1 MAKKL
6 DLDINTDSFLESIR
20 PEMPPSSAQK
30 KAEEMSE
37 PKQTTS
43 VTEKPKN
50 GTKTAKTENSNIE
63 EEYMN
68 LFIREAAT
76 PARSGKMAYVR
87 PEYHDR
93 IMRITRVIGKNRLS
107 LSAYL
112 DHVLTHHFAMF
123 EEAIRKQYKKN
134 YEDVY

>member
-30 KAEEMSE
+30 KEKEEPE
-37 PKQTTS
+37 
-43 VTEKPKN
+43 VKPADTVKERQRN
-50 GTKTAKTENSNIE
+50 IHKSQKTE
-63 EEYMN
+63 MN
-68 LFIREAAT
+68 LEDEFMELFIRSPDTA
-76 PARSGKMAYVR
+76 ARSGKTAYIR

-93 IMRITRVIGKNRLS
+93 IMRITRVIGKNKLS

>member
-30 KAEEMSE
+30 KAEEVSE

-50 GTKTAKTENSNIE
+50 GTKTAK
-63 EEYMN
+63 
-68 LFIREAAT
+68 AAT

>member
-1 MAKKL
+1 
-6 DLDINTDSFLESIR
+6 
-20 PEMPPSSAQK
+20 MPPSSAQK
-30 KAEEMSE
+30 KAEEVSE

-93 IMRITRVIGKNRLS
+93 IMRITRVIGKNKLS

>member
-30 KAEEMSE
+30 KAEEVSE

-87 PEYHDR
+87 PEYQGKKIGR
-93 IMRITRVIGKNRLS
+93 ASCRERV
-107 LSAYL
+107 
-112 DHVLTHHFAMF
+112 
-123 EEAIRKQYKKN
+123 
-134 YEDVY
+134 

>member
-20 PEMPPSSAQK
+20 PELPPSSAQK
-30 KAEEMSE
+30 KE
-37 PKQTTS
+37 
-43 VTEKPKN
+43 TEK
-50 GTKTAKTENSNIE
+50 TEVELSDTVREKQRKIQKPIKSE
-63 EEYMN
+63 MTLEDEFME
-68 LFIREAAT
+68 LFIRSPDTA
-76 PARSGKMAYVR
+76 ARSGKTAYIR

-93 IMRITRVIGKNRLS
+93 IMRITRVIGKNKLS

>member
-20 PEMPPSSAQK
+20 PELPPSSAHK
-30 KAEEMSE
+30 KEAEEAEVKSADSVKEKQRKIREPLKSE
-37 PKQTTS
+37 MTLDD
-43 VTEKPKN
+43 EFM
-50 GTKTAKTENSNIE
+50 E
-63 EEYMN
+63 
-68 LFIREAAT
+68 LFIRSPDTA
-76 PARSGKMAYVR
+76 ARSGKTAYIR

-93 IMRITRVIGKNRLS
+93 IMRITRVIGKNKLS

-123 EEAIRKQYKKN
+123 EEAIRKLYKKN

>member
-30 KAEEMSE
+30 KEAEIAE
-37 PKQTTS
+37 PKQTTP
-43 VTEKPKN
+43 VTEKSKN
-50 GTKTAKTENSNIE
+50 GTKTAKADYTNIE

-93 IMRITRVIGKNRLS
+93 IMRITRVIG
-107 LSAYL
+107 
-112 DHVLTHHFAMF
+112 LTPTIAAVSCTCNTFTSC
-123 EEAIRKQYKKN
+123 
-134 YEDVY
+134 

>member
-30 KAEEMSE
+30 KETEIVE

-50 GTKTAKTENSNIE
+50 GNKTAKTEFSSIE

-68 LFIREAAT
+68 LFIRKAEIAART
-76 PARSGKMAYVR
+76 GKLTYVR
-87 PEYHDR
+87 QEYHDR
-93 IMRITRVIGKNRLS
+93 IMRIVRVIGKNKLS
-107 LSAYL
+107 LSAYI
-112 DHVLTHHFAMF
+112 DHVLTQHFAVR

>member
-20 PEMPPSSAQK
+20 PELPPSSAQK
-30 KAEEMSE
+30 KEVENAEAELADTVKEKQRKIQKPLKSEMTLE
-37 PKQTTS
+37 D
-43 VTEKPKN
+43 EFM
-50 GTKTAKTENSNIE
+50 E
-63 EEYMN
+63 
-68 LFIREAAT
+68 LFIRSPDTA
-76 PARSGKMAYVR
+76 ARSGKTAYIR

-93 IMRITRVIGKNRLS
+93 IMRITRVIGKNKLS

>member
-20 PEMPPSSAQK
+20 PELPPSSAKKKEVENAEAEVADTVKEKQRKIQK
-30 KAEEMSE
+30 PLKSEMTLE
-37 PKQTTS
+37 D
-43 VTEKPKN
+43 EFM
-50 GTKTAKTENSNIE
+50 E
-63 EEYMN
+63 
-68 LFIREAAT
+68 LFIRSSDTA
-76 PARSGKMAYVR
+76 ARSGKTAYIR

-93 IMRITRVIGKNRLS
+93 IMRITRVIGKNKLS

>member
-30 KAEEMSE
+30 KEAEIVE

-50 GTKTAKTENSNIE
+50 GNKTARAEFSSIE

-68 LFIREAAT
+68 LFIREAEIA
-76 PARSGKMAYVR
+76 ARTGKLTYVR
-87 PEYHDR
+87 QEYHDR
-93 IMRITRVIGKNRLS
+93 IMRIVRVIGKNKLS
-107 LSAYL
+107 LSAYI
-112 DHVLTHHFAMF
+112 DHVLTQHFAVR
-123 EEAIRKQYKKN
+123 EEVIRKLYKKN

>member
-30 KAEEMSE
+30 KAEEVSE

-50 GTKTAKTENSNIE
+50 GNKKAKTEFSNIE

-68 LFIREAAT
+68 LFIREAEIA
-76 PARSGKMAYVR
+76 ARTGKLTYVR
-87 PEYHDR
+87 HENHDR
-93 IMRITRVIGKNRLS
+93 IMRIVRVIGKNKLS
-107 LSAYL
+107 LSA
-112 DHVLTHHFAMF
+112 
-123 EEAIRKQYKKN
+123 
-134 YEDVY
+134 

>member
-30 KAEEMSE
+30 KAE

>member
-20 PEMPPSSAQK
+20 PEMPPPSTQK
-30 KAEEMSE
+30 KEAEVAE
-37 PKQTTS
+37 PKQTAS

-50 GTKTAKTENSNIE
+50 GNKTAKAELSSIE

-68 LFIREAAT
+68 LFIREAEIA
-76 PARSGKMAYVR
+76 ARTGKLTYVR
-87 PEYHDR
+87 QEYHDR
-93 IMRITRVIGKNRLS
+93 IMRIVRVIGKNKLS
-107 LSAYL
+107 LSAYI
-112 DHVLTHHFAMF
+112 DHVLTQHFAVC
-123 EEAIRKQYKKN
+123 EEAIRKLYKKN

>member
-30 KAEEMSE
+30 KEAEIVE

-43 VTEKPKN
+43 VTEKPKI
-50 GTKTAKTENSNIE
+50 GTKTAKAEFSNME
-63 EEYMN
+63 EEYMS
-68 LFIREAAT
+68 LFIREAEIA
-76 PARSGKMAYVR
+76 ARTGKLTYVR
-87 PEYHDR
+87 QEYHDR
-93 IMRITRVIGKNRLS
+93 IMRIVRVIGKNKLS
-107 LSAYL
+107 LSAYI
-112 DHVLTHHFAMF
+112 DHVLTQHFAVR
-123 EEAIRKQYKKN
+123 EEAIRKLYKKN